1 MTQSRESNE
10 MDLRQRSACPGSV
23 NPQSLVNGKEETMQ
37 QTDWIKVSFGRDRK
51 DIPYCHLLIAPLQR
65 GRVFDSEPEY
75 TLEVVKQPDYAP
87 HVVNIRF
94 PISTNKG
101 DRFILERQGIR
112 FDLRLLC
119 DISPSTEKSKRPD
132 KERKRN
138 NSAEKKKIDRYAF
151 KKIDRYAF
159 FVEHEENH
167 LANNKQHPAI
177 AESGEQVAKGK
188 KKKQGKKI
196 TKDMIAK
203 RVYPTP
209 KAKNRNSYAPRRQ
222 RAAKARAYRNQSRI
236 TKVFH

>member
-1 MTQSRESNE
+1 
-10 MDLRQRSACPGSV
+10 
-23 NPQSLVNGKEETMQ
+23 MQ

-119 DISPSTEKSKRPD
+119 DISPSTEKSKKLD
-132 KERKRN
+132 KTRKRKN
-138 NSAEKKKIDRYAF
+138 TAWKMSRSAF
-151 KKIDRYAF
+151 L
-159 FVEHEENH
+159 VEQGKNRR
-167 LANNKQHPAI
+167 AKDKQQPAVV
-177 AESGEQVAKGK
+177 ESGERAIKEKKGK
-188 KKKQGKKI
+188 KKK
-196 TKDMIAK
+196 
-203 RVYPTP
+203 
-209 KAKNRNSYAPRRQ
+209 KAKVSKTVSKTMATYAQGRQ
-222 RAAKARAYRNQSRI
+222 RAPKARAYRNQSRV